1 MSAEEARLRLALA
14 AQVGNASSAFS
25 VVDALAAICAS
36 TGLAVEDLTVK
47 PFHPEP
53 FLVCYHSQAARD
65 RMLTASPIPMA
76 TTALSLR
83 PWTRLANARSKTLLQ
98 KVTLE
103 LVGIPPHTCNLDV
116 VSKLLSPFYWVEK
129 LRETTVHKDDLRQ
142 CEVHAWTERPGAI
155 PPSRLLRIAEKEI
168 PVVHSDPD
176 VQRIFGNLTPNL
188 RKKRTLIYNVDFHL
202 RRIADFRPRTPS
214 TSSDSLS
221 GDGDS
226 GPDGN
231 PERHYGFRQGH
242 AGLDSPPFPG
252 GTSARRD
259 AAAPPALPQG
269 LRVAPRG
276 TRLLALLPAR
286 HKRAPLCYGTFPKWL
301 PTCASR
307 HKTAQ
312 RR

>member
-1 MSAEEARLRLALA
+1 
-14 AQVGNASSAFS
+14 
-25 VVDALAAICAS
+25 
-36 TGLAVEDLTVK
+36 
-47 PFHPEP
+47 
-53 FLVCYHSQAARD
+53 
-65 RMLTASPIPMA
+65 
-76 TTALSLR
+76 
-83 PWTRLANARSKTLLQ
+83 
-98 KVTLE
+98 
-103 LVGIPPHTCNLDV
+103 

-286 HKRAPLCYGTFPKWL
+286 HKRAPLCYGTSQSGF
-301 PTCASR
+301 R
-307 HKTAQ
+307 HA
-312 RR
+312 RRGTRLRKGDRAATSCPVRDCMRGLDGHFSSNSTMAWTPHVPLCPPQPGSDAA